1 MSSPTSAL
9 EKGLVAW
16 KAPLPPLLLLL
27 LPLSGSWA
35 LSKAHHLQSV
45 AGQTLSLRCQ
55 YPPKNGP
62 YERKG
67 WCKEVSELLCT
78 GLVTS
83 SRPHM
88 LAQASRFSIWD
99 SPSSGF
105 FVVTMTGLREE
116 DTGHYW
122 CRIYPTSGYSVS
134 KSVRFH
140 LAVSPGEAPQNP
152 VSSQTQSCTS
162 STVASSAIAALSQ
175 QENSTLGSSP
185 APPNALAPLLCGFFL
200 TKGLVLSALL
210 VQRLAGLSPQA
221 SERFLRSL
229 RTQRERPASPKAP
242 GAPPSSLSSEF
253 PAEAEAWLN
262 STQRPAR
269 GREPRIPQTPPPP
282 QTLPPPQVPARS
294 ARAHFALGQA
304 VHSPGSISPLS
315 PESGP
320 PMLPGR

>member
-1 MSSPTSAL
+1 M
-9 EKGLVAW
+9 
-16 KAPLPPLLLLL
+16 
-27 LPLSGSWA
+27 
-35 LSKAHHLQSV
+35 

-122 CRIYPTSGYSVS
+122 CRIYPTSGHSVS

-140 LAVSPGEAPQNP
+140 LAVSPGEALAWGPLAP
-152 VSSQTQSCTS
+152 RRCLL
-162 STVASSAIAALSQ
+162 VAWLWKPGCPPPALSPGKGCRDKCPGD
-175 QENSTLGSSP
+175 SHVHTHVHPLH
-185 APPNALAPLLCGFFL
+185 AL
-200 TKGLVLSALL
+200 
-210 VQRLAGLSPQA
+210 
-221 SERFLRSL
+221 
-229 RTQRERPASPKAP
+229 
-242 GAPPSSLSSEF
+242 
-253 PAEAEAWLN
+253 
-262 STQRPAR
+262 
-269 GREPRIPQTPPPP
+269 
-282 QTLPPPQVPARS
+282 
-294 ARAHFALGQA
+294 
-304 VHSPGSISPLS
+304 
-315 PESGP
+315 SG
-320 PMLPGR
+320 

>member
-122 CRIYPTSGYSVS
+122 CRIYPTSGYSV
-134 KSVRFH
+134 
-140 LAVSPGEAPQNP
+140 LIECVSTGHK
-152 VSSQTQSCTS
+152 
-162 STVASSAIAALSQ
+162 
-175 QENSTLGSSP
+175 
-185 APPNALAPLLCGFFL
+185 PPP
-200 TKGLVLSALL
+200 TLL
-210 VQRLAGLSPQA
+210 VCWS
-221 SERFLRSL
+221 
-229 RTQRERPASPKAP
+229 
-242 GAPPSSLSSEF
+242 
-253 PAEAEAWLN
+253 
-262 STQRPAR
+262 
-269 GREPRIPQTPPPP
+269 
-282 QTLPPPQVPARS
+282 
-294 ARAHFALGQA
+294 
-304 VHSPGSISPLS
+304 VHSSWPR
-315 PESGP
+315 SGVCE
-320 PMLPGR
+320 LQSEIEGWFFVCFCVWLFLVCLFVCLFCF

>member
-122 CRIYPTSGYSVS
+122 CIYPTSGHSVS

-140 LAVSPGEAPQNP
+140 LAVSPAPASTQATQAPQNP

-210 VQRLAGLSPQA
+210 VQVLRNRLVQCRRRSLRRLAGPSPQA
-221 SERFLRSL
+221 SGRFLRSL
-229 RTQRERPASPKAP
+229 RTQRGTCGGKP
-242 GAPPSSLSSEF
+242 
-253 PAEAEAWLN
+253 
-262 STQRPAR
+262 
-269 GREPRIPQTPPPP
+269 
-282 QTLPPPQVPARS
+282 
-294 ARAHFALGQA
+294 
-304 VHSPGSISPLS
+304 
-315 PESGP
+315 
-320 PMLPGR
+320 

>member
-1 MSSPTSAL
+1 AL
-9 EKGLVAW
+9 WPGK
-16 KAPLPPLLLLL
+16 PLCHHCCCCC
-27 LPLSGSWA
+27 SWA

-122 CRIYPTSGYSVS
+122 CRIYPTSGHSVS

-140 LAVSPGEAPQNP
+140 LAVSPGTP
-152 VSSQTQSCTS
+152 SSRPPWPLPPTLHLGGNCSSPGPWVGVQSSLKTQS
-162 STVASSAIAALSQ
+162 VP
-175 QENSTLGSSP
+175 NSCHSLGAPIPSFPPGPPPSP
-185 APPNALAPLLCGFFL
+185 RA
-200 TKGLVLSALL
+200 LVLSPPQPILL
-210 VQRLAGLSPQA
+210 QRGPPPSPHLGLWPQA
-221 SERFLRSL
+221 G
-229 RTQRERPASPKAP
+229 Q
-242 GAPPSSLSSEF
+242 GSSW
-253 PAEAEAWLN
+253 EAE
-262 STQRPAR
+262 
-269 GREPRIPQTPPPP
+269 
-282 QTLPPPQVPARS
+282 
-294 ARAHFALGQA
+294 
-304 VHSPGSISPLS
+304 
-315 PESGP
+315 
-320 PMLPGR
+320 